1 MRPQYH
7 LFTIE
12 DFLEDDFFLEWVKHR
27 TQVSEEFWNDW
38 ITQQP
43 PNLKEMQEAEA
54 RLRFLLSIQRITPS
68 ESLATDLWTR
78 IQKDIDDQEEQVIA
92 LRPQRSRWILVA
104 ASIVALLVCV
114 WILNTQYWGNEFVRT
129 GYGQTRVI
137 TLPDSS
143 VITLNANS
151 SMSYPKRWKWFN
163 DSRKVYLKGEALFHV
178 KHLNQDTN
186 AIKESERFVVR
197 TDAIE
202 VEVLGT
208 VFNVKERRGLA
219 QVALQTGRIQVKGL
233 RGREISFELKPGE
246 SAKYDIQRRLWEK
259 KDTAVESATA
269 WTEQK
274 LALSNTTVND
284 IIHELEDTYGYM
296 VVLED
301 EQLGQRRIDGAIPM
315 RNEKSIL
322 FVLSNILNVK
332 IERKDSLLIFKKRK
346 R

>member
-12 DFLEDDFFLEWVKHR
+12 DFLEDDFFLEWVKYR
-27 TQVSEEFWNDW
+27 TQVSEEFWNEW
-38 ITQQP
+38 ILQQP
-43 PNLKEMQEAEA
+43 ANLSVMQEAEA
-54 RLRFLLSIQRITPS
+54 SLRFLLSVQRITPE
-68 ESLATDLWTR
+68 ESLATNLWAQ
-78 IQKDIDDQEEQVIA
+78 IQKDINDQEEQVIA
-92 LRPQRSRWILVA
+92 LHPQPRKWILVA

-114 WILNTQYWGNEFVRT
+114 WVLNTQYWGNEFVRT
-129 GYGQTRVI
+129 GYGQTRTI

-143 VITLNANS
+143 IITLNANS
-151 SMSYPKRWKWFN
+151 SVSYPKRWKWTD
-163 DSRKVYLKGEALFHV
+163 DSRTVHLKGEALFHV

-186 AIKESERFVVR
+186 AIKESERFVVQ

-208 VFNVKERRGLA
+208 VFNIKERRGLS
-219 QVALQTGRIQVKGL
+219 QIALQSGRIQVKG
-233 RGREISFELKPGE
+233 RRSREDSFELKPGE
-246 SAKYDIQRRLWEK
+246 SAKYDIQRRVWEK

-274 LALSNTTVND
+274 LALSNTTVSD
-284 IIHELEDTYGYM
+284 IIHELEDTYGYT

-301 EQLGQRRIDGAIPM
+301 EQLGRRRIDGAIPM
-315 RNEKSIL
+315 KNEKSIL

-332 IERKDSLLIFKKRK
+332 IERKDSVLIFKKRK